1 MTIPK
6 KVAFLERVDKSK
18 LGLDGLQK
26 VVYSD
31 RARYG
36 EEKIEKE
43 EYNFAKLGKKMIKEI
58 DGNYIIEKYK
68 NIMPGKEFGQKLHEE
83 RINWLRQF
91 ISEK

>member
-6 KVAFLERVDKSK
+6 KVSFLERVGKSK

-31 RARYG
+31 RARHG
-36 EEKIEKE
+36 EENIENE
-43 EYNFAKLGKKMIKEI
+43 EYNFANLGKKMIEEI
-58 DGNYIIEKYK
+58 DGKCLKQKYK

-83 RINWLRQF
+83 RVKWLKQQV
-91 ISEK
+91 EL

>member
-6 KVAFLERVDKSK
+6 KVTFLERVDKSK

-31 RARYG
+31 RARNG
-36 EEKIEKE
+36 EENIENE

-58 DGNYIIEKYK
+58 DGEYIKEKYK
-68 NIMPGKEFGQKLHEE
+68 DIPPGKEFGQKLHEE
-83 RINWLRQF
+83 RISWMKGAN
-91 ISEK
+91 K